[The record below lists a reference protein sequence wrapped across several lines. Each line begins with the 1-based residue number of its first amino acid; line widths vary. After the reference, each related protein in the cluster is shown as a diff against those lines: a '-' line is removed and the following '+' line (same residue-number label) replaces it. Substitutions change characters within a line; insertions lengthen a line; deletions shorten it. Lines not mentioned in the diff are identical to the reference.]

1 MRMLQDVLGLDH
13 RFSRD
18 ITFGVICLAFDIV
31 ESLARGAPAPALGH
45 GLDLDGFDEATR
57 LEADALFR
65 AERPRPTD
73 PVGEQRRL
81 DRLVVDGRH
90 S

>member
-1 MRMLQDVLGLDH
+1 MLQDILGLDG

-18 ITFGVICLAFDIV
+18 ITYGVVCLAFDIV
-31 ESLARGAPAPALGH
+31 ESMARGAPAPPASG

-57 LEADALFR
+57 LEADAIFR
-65 AERPRPTD
+65 AERVRPTD
-73 PVGEQRRL
+73 PIGDERRRCRVL
-81 DRLVVDGRH
+81 VDGRH